1 MKVWVCQTPWDH
13 DGGAYIVK
21 VFDTEKKAESH
32 KKWRSSLGDKWQ
44 KYHEDGTVDR
54 WLEGKQNGSSD
65 DVPECKALLKQIGEE
80 DIWGTSFEVN
90 VMEIELE

>member
-44 KYHEDGTVDR
+44 KYHED
-54 WLEGKQNGSSD
+54 
-65 DVPECKALLKQIGEE
+65 
-80 DIWGTSFEVN
+80 
-90 VMEIELE
+90 